1 MAAHQITSIMA
12 SSLLP
17 SFVFCRLPPSSSS
30 SSRLFTINTAATPS
44 FNSRRLGCELRLQVH
59 AVSCAVAVVPR
70 RRSETWQQPQAAGGL
85 EKAELIQHSSSS
97 RGSLSLS
104 RTSSSSF
111 RFASLVLVKT
121 SSRGTR
127 NNSSRMDISAVSPE
141 LLQWAVFVAA
151 VVVLLKSESAGIR
164 KHYVMPLIAIDLPR
178 QAINLMKSEL
188 GLWAA
193 FLGLFGRYFLN
204 TPREFETPLNLLLL
218 INVIPARVEVF
229 RGTAIAAG
237 ASLGITCI
245 LAHQYYQS
253 IGSLKNAFRSG
264 TVLVTIALL
273 VLFGISAVLLLQ
285 AGA

>member
-17 SFVFCRLPPSSSS
+17 SFVFCRLPYSSS
-30 SSRLFTINTAATPS
+30 SSRLFTIHTAATPS
-44 FNSRRLGCELRLQVH
+44 FISRRFGCELRLQVH

-70 RRSETWQQPQAAGGL
+70 RRSETWQQPQVAGGL
-85 EKAELIQHSSSS
+85 EEAELIQHSSSS

-111 RFASLVLVKT
+111 R
-121 SSRGTR
+121 
-127 NNSSRMDISAVSPE
+127 
-141 LLQWAVFVAA
+141 
-151 VVVLLKSESAGIR
+151 VLLKSESAGIR

-253 IGSLKNAFRSG
+253 IRSLKNAFRSG